1 MAVPIQR
8 HPTVPASTLAD
19 VKRIQKIVADT
30 IRSYIGG
37 NGMHSG
43 MREKQV
49 RCFRTVA
56 VESTGTSTNATGT
69 STSTSTGPQYPKYP
83 SNVFAAE
90 MGKPSFAEQPGL
102 RRLVFTPYPGP
113 VIRYLMDPFG
123 NYRVEGEVVFAQL
136 IHGQWYIIGGNHE
149 FLFIGESTFVHE
161 QNVSVSTLRR
171 PQDTTP
177 FEVANGDGGTIDQ
190 STDNK
195 GVSYL
200 NTNNHSLRNNTP
212 KTIYLCKNSASQPLT
227 SLNEN
232 FSYTQLFD
240 VIDVPL
246 RNLVAVNRV
255 DSETDDTT
263 GKGILYSM
271 NYTFVGEYSWNAR
284 PCEILKFGGCAS
296 DPPASLDN
304 EFDGLWAWQSNF
316 IDVRLTGDTEM
327 TGVYDTYSTMGFRD
341 NDLPSCSLPPLAGTS
356 TATSTASA

>member
-8 HPTVPASTLAD
+8 HPTVPASTLSD

-30 IRSYIGG
+30 IRSYVGG

-149 FLFIGESTFVHE
+149 FLFIGQSELINE
-161 QNVSVSTLRR
+161 QTVNVTSLRR
-171 PQDTTP
+171 AHDNIPI
-177 FEVANGDGGTIDQ
+177 EIANSNQEAIGPA
-190 STDNK
+190 TDWK
-195 GVSYL
+195 GVVYL
-200 NTNNHSLRNNTP
+200 NTNNHNLRNSTP
-212 KTIYLCKNSASQPLT
+212 KTFYLCKNAANQSIT
-227 SLNEN
+227 NLNEN
-232 FSYTQLFD
+232 NEYFQWLD

-255 DSETDDTT
+255 DSETDDAT

-271 NYTFVGEYSWNAR
+271 NYTFVGEYSWNVR

-304 EFDGLWAWQSNF
+304 ETGGVWSWQTNV

-327 TGVYDTYSTMGFRD
+327 VGVYDYYSTQGFND
-341 NDLPSCSLPPLAGTS
+341 GDLPSCSLPPLTG